1 MGMNETLALSY
12 SETTNF
18 KPVTLNFKPV
28 TLNPIMAKAI
38 RVNHVTLI
46 VDNLEK
52 AGEFYEKELG
62 LEVLPAFKFDYPVL
76 FFKINEE
83 QQLHL
88 SEWDDTPSFRGHV
101 CFQVDDINSI
111 FFRMKELG
119 AIDIK
124 PWGKVRRL
132 PDGAMQMFVRDPS
145 GNLVE
150 LSSDPDAEIDPA
162 IFEDNLFQEGLYES
176 KRNDF
181 RGARSDNASLYHG
194 KNPKDS

>member
-1 MGMNETLALSY
+1 VNL
-12 SETTNF
+12 
-18 KPVTLNFKPV
+18 KPRTSNLEKMP
-28 TLNPIMAKAI
+28 KAVRI
-38 RVNHVTLI
+38 NHVTLI
-46 VDNLEK
+46 VENLEK

-62 LEVLPAFKFDYPVL
+62 LELLPAFKFDYPVL
-76 FFKINEE
+76 FFKINET

-101 CFQVDDINSI
+101 CFQVDDISSI
-111 FFRMKELG
+111 FYRMKELG
-119 AIDIK
+119 AIDTK

-150 LSSDPDAEIDPA
+150 LSSDPEAEINPE
-162 IFEDNLFQEGLYES
+162 IFKDDLFQEGLYES
-176 KRNDF
+176 KRNDY
-181 RGARSDNASLYHG
+181 RGLRSDNASLYHG